1 MNGRKKG
8 IAALTC
14 RSAQKE
20 TDADP
25 ICPIGQA
32 DLDRVDLCGGPRDF
46 PMYYSF
52 HDLNLSPRVISA
64 ICVFFD
70 ELS

>member
-1 MNGRKKG
+1 MIGRKKG
-8 IAALTC
+8 IAALPC

-46 PMYYSF
+46 PMYYIF
-52 HDLNLSPRVISA
+52 HEAPQSRPPSHISYLRL
-64 ICVFFD
+64 FP
-70 ELS
+70 